1 MGAFQ
6 LVLLALM
13 MIAKVSGFSS
23 DKHVE
28 VGGLF
33 DFRDVADGNH
43 ADDSFFNTDIISMYN
58 SVLNHVS
65 LVLFLWCPWLIGPTA
80 DVSADQLVINYFF
93 KDLTN
98 QHWTYADRNHADKI
112 QLYTRLMK
120 QLSVYKR
127 LSDGQWINT
136 ANIVPHKDT
145 ADGQIVVR
153 GADTDVQMHDDIPL
167 RGHGSANKRSNEVQI
182 QDILRFVHDHSKI
195 SKNFNPNGLQKLYIR
210 SLDHKN
216 LRKNILGG
224 IAQFFDA
231 NNWTNLK

>member
-1 MGAFQ
+1 MKAVQ
-6 LVLLALM
+6 LVLPALM
-13 MIAKVSGFSS
+13 IIGKVSGFSS

-33 DFRDVADGNH
+33 DFRDLPDDNH

-65 LVLFLWCPWLIGPTA
+65 SVVFSCCPSVICPSAGASAGQKRIGKRLLFI
-80 DVSADQLVINYFF
+80 F

-98 QHWTYADRNHADKI
+98 QHWTYADRNHAEKI

-127 LSDGQWINT
+127 LSDGQWMNT
-136 ANIVPHKDT
+136 ANIVPHQDT
-145 ADGQIVVR
+145 ADGQIIVR
-153 GADTDVQMHDDIPL
+153 GAETDVQMHDDSPV
-167 RGHGSANKRSNEVQI
+167 RGHGSANTRSNEVQI

-195 SKNFNPNGLQKLYIR
+195 SNNLKSHGLHKLYLR

-224 IAQFFDA
+224 IAQFFDE
-231 NNWTNLK
+231 NN